1 MNTRANR
8 PRRAVAAVG
17 IAAVLLAG
25 CSAASGSETAPDAE
39 PAAAAAESEV
49 WDSSFVHEIEV
60 TFDEGEYAAMV
71 ETYSSTGDK
80 EWIRAT
86 VTIDGTTFENAGLR
100 LKGNSSLRGA
110 SADTDPTTLPW
121 LIRLDQ
127 YVDGQSLDGYTQFV
141 VRSNNSETSLNEA
154 VALEL
159 LDLAGLATQEAIA
172 TRFSVNGA
180 GEQLRLVVQNPD
192 DTWDAENFA
201 TDGIL
206 YKAEST
212 GDYGY
217 RGDDPDAY
225 DEVFDQETN
234 TDNEDVTPL
243 IEFLDF
249 VNNSSD
255 EEFAEQLDEH
265 LDVEAFA
272 TYLAVQELIG
282 NFDDI
287 DGPGNNSYLRYDAET
302 GMFTVVAWDHNLAFG
317 GMGRMGPG
325 GFGEGRGDGGPPATR
340 NGEMPE
346 PPDGMELP
354 EDFTAPE
361 GMEIPED
368 FQPPEG
374 MEFPEDFA
382 PPGGG
387 RGGEGGGVGFGGR
400 SNPLVERFLAD
411 ETYSALYEDILSELR
426 EQLYGTSAAQNVLD
440 SWVEVLTEDASDL
453 VDAATID
460 QEADAIAGYFTTE
473 E

>member
-1 MNTRANR
+1 
-8 PRRAVAAVG
+8 
-17 IAAVLLAG
+17 
-25 CSAASGSETAPDAE
+25 
-39 PAAAAAESEV
+39 
-49 WDSSFVHEIEV
+49 V

-80 EWIRAT
+80 EWISAT

-110 SADTDPTTLPW
+110 SVDTDPTALPW

-127 YVDGQSLDGYTQFV
+127 YVDGQSLGGYTQFV

-201 TDGIL
+201 TDGFL

-212 GDYGY
+212 GDYSY

-225 DEVFDQETN
+225 GEVFDQETS
-234 TDNEDVTPL
+234 TDDEDLTPL

-272 TYLAVQELIG
+272 TYLAIQELIG

-317 GMGRMGPG
+317 EMGRMGPG
-325 GFGEGRGDGGPPATR
+325 GRGDGGPPATR
-340 NGEMPE
+340 NGEIPE

-354 EDFTAPE
+354 EDFTPPE

-368 FQPPEG
+368 V
-374 MEFPEDFA
+374 A

-411 ETYSALYEDILSELR
+411 ETYSALYEDILDELR
-426 EQLYGTSAAQNVLD
+426 EQLYGTSAAQDVLD
-440 SWVEVLTEDASDL
+440 AWVEVLAEDASDL

>member
-1 MNTRANR
+1 
-8 PRRAVAAVG
+8 
-17 IAAVLLAG
+17 
-25 CSAASGSETAPDAE
+25 
-39 PAAAAAESEV
+39 
-49 WDSSFVHEIEV
+49 
-60 TFDEGEYAAMV
+60 
-71 ETYSSTGDK
+71 
-80 EWIRAT
+80 
-86 VTIDGTTFENAGLR
+86 
-100 LKGNSSLRGA
+100 
-110 SADTDPTTLPW
+110 
-121 LIRLDQ
+121 
-127 YVDGQSLDGYTQFV
+127 
-141 VRSNNSETSLNEA
+141 
-154 VALEL
+154 
-159 LDLAGLATQEAIA
+159 
-172 TRFSVNGA
+172 
-180 GEQLRLVVQNPD
+180 VQNPD

-212 GDYGY
+212 GDYSY

-234 TDNEDVTPL
+234 TDNEAFTPL
-243 IEFLDF
+243 TEFLDF

-255 EEFAEQLDEH
+255 EEFAEQLDQH

-325 GFGEGRGDGGPPATR
+325 GFADGRGGGGPPATR

-346 PPDGMELP
+346 LPDGMELP
-354 EDFTAPE
+354 EDFAPPE
-361 GMEIPED
+361 GMEIPD
-368 FQPPEG
+368 
-374 MEFPEDFA
+374 DFA

-387 RGGEGGGVGFGGR
+387 RGGAGGGVGFGGR

-426 EQLYGTSAAQNVLD
+426 EELYGTWAAQKVLD
-440 SWVEVLTEDASDL
+440 SWVEVLTEEASDL
-453 VDAATID
+453 VEASTID
-460 QEADAIAGYFTTE
+460 QEAEAIEAYFTTE

>member
-1 MNTRANR
+1 MTTRADR

-17 IAAVLLAG
+17 VAAVLLAG
-25 CSAASGSETAPDAE
+25 CSAAIGSETAPEAE
-39 PAAAAAESEV
+39 PAAAAESEV
-49 WDSSFVHEIEV
+49 WDSSYVHEIEV

-80 EWIRAT
+80 EWISAT

-110 SADTDPTTLPW
+110 GVDTDPTALPW
-121 LIRLDQ
+121 LIRLDK

-212 GDYGY
+212 GDYSY

-225 DEVFDQETN
+225 DEFFDQETN
-234 TDNEDVTPL
+234 TDNEDLTPL

-325 GFGEGRGDGGPPATR
+325 GFGERGDGGPQATR

-346 PPDGMELP
+346 PPDGRELP
-354 EDFTAPE
+354 EDFTPPE
-361 GMEIPED
+361 GMEI
-368 FQPPEG
+368 
-374 MEFPEDFA
+374 PEDFA

-387 RGGEGGGVGFGGR
+387 RDGEGGGVGFGGR
-400 SNPLVERFLAD
+400 SNQLVERFLAD
-411 ETYSALYEDILSELR
+411 ETYSALYEDVLSELR

-440 SWVEVLTEDASDL
+440 SWAEVLTEEVSDL
-453 VDAATID
+453 VEASTID
-460 QEADAIAGYFTTE
+460 QEAEAIEAYFTTE